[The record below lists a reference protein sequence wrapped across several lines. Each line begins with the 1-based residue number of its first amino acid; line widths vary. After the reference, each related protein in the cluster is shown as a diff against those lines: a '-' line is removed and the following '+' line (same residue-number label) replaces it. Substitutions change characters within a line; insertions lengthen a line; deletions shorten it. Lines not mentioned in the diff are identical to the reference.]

1 LTKIQIGRVY
11 YPISNRD
18 GCRDFT
24 NSDFPDDFFNTDEL
38 APIVLVDR
46 GVCSF
51 VAKVRNIEK
60 LGVKLALVADNKEE
74 VSENVIMTD
83 DGSGHSINIPSF
95 ILRKK
100 EADAI
105 KKTLESKKKEDQKV
119 YIKAQFEMAHPDNRV
134 EYELW
139 YSSILD
145 VDAETLNQIGTF
157 QSVLSDN
164 ALFTPRVLTYACP
177 HCSAEIRSDSCIG
190 DGAYCAIF
198 PSFKL
203 PLELRDIKGK
213 QLLEE
218 SLRERCLYDTLV
230 DDYQQNANFSQW
242 F

>member
-1 LTKIQIGRVY
+1 
-11 YPISNRD
+11 
-18 GCRDFT
+18 
-24 NSDFPDDFFNTDEL
+24 
-38 APIVLVDR
+38 
-46 GVCSF
+46 
-51 VAKVRNIEK
+51 
-60 LGVKLALVADNKEE
+60 
-74 VSENVIMTD
+74 
-83 DGSGHSINIPSF
+83 
-95 ILRKK
+95 
-100 EADAI
+100 
-105 KKTLESKKKEDQKV
+105 
-119 YIKAQFEMAHPDNRV
+119 MAHPDNRV

-177 HCSAEIRSDSCIG
+177 QCSAEIRSDSCIG

-213 QLLEE
+213 QLIEE

-230 DDYQQNANFSQW
+230 ADYQ
-242 F
+242 